1 MTKRY
6 LGNIITQNPTAPSE
20 NYSNSAA
27 PGVWSVE
34 EARAYTKAGL
44 WPNAANPP
52 PGQQSYTSFGTYTW
66 VAPAGYTK
74 VSVVALGAGGA
85 GGNLSAPT
93 YATGG
98 GGGGGELRYK
108 NNITV
113 VPGSSYTVVVGRAYQ
128 NAAQANGTAGGAS
141 SFNSSTVVANGGLGG
156 NTWPNGGAGGAGG
169 SGGTGDG
176 GGNGGAGGACVA
188 SGYGGGGGGAGG
200 YSGAGGAGGSNSA
213 GSAGSGGGAGGG
225 GGTQGSGY
233 GNIRGGTG
241 GGVSLSGEG
250 SSGAGGPIGDV
261 NTSLTQGGYGG
272 SGGTRGTA
280 TAGYYGGGGQGG
292 GSNSNPN
299 GGFVRI
305 IWPGD
310 TRYYPS
316 TNTGDV

>member
-1 MTKRY
+1 M
-6 LGNIITQNPTAPSE
+6 
-20 NYSNSAA
+20 
-27 PGVWSVE
+27 
-34 EARAYTKAGL
+34 TKAGL

-176 GGNGGAGGACVA
+176 GG
-188 SGYGGGGGGAGG
+188 
-200 YSGAGGAGGSNSA
+200 SNSA